1 MKDHPFRQAALA
13 EIHARPFEVFETP
26 RIVFQQAFMSAK
38 TGGRN
43 FQAFSN
49 WCEKQGVEGPSNT
62 ARHHV
67 VLLKNDKRLVWER
80 HQEFITL
87 TWDCPPGKDAARK
100 LALFAGENEAEII
113 APGAELI
120 CLVQLELIKQGQREM
135 RSFNGF
141 DSENT
146 CVSSIKDGKV
156 LIATDFKIQENGA
169 TRFVVSN
176 KGIDGVSMGGVV
188 RRLLE
193 IETYRVLALIGFVEA
208 KQIIPAVKEVEDR
221 LVDLTSEMGE
231 TGDLDTSRSLL
242 KTITRLASQ
251 LEAVS
256 VSSQYRMSATKAY
269 YNLVNFRLGILNSQP
284 YQDRMSIEEFLGR
297 RMAPAMRTCNGI
309 EERIA
314 IASKKLSR
322 SANLLR
328 TKVDIHVEAQNHD
341 LLDSMDRR
349 AKQQFRLQQTVEG
362 LSIAAV
368 SYYIVGLIGYLAKGS
383 MAITGISSG
392 VVTALSV
399 PLVLML
405 VWGLVRRIRKKHE
418 G

>member
-1 MKDHPFRQAALA
+1 
-13 EIHARPFEVFETP
+13 
-26 RIVFQQAFMSAK
+26 
-38 TGGRN
+38 
-43 FQAFSN
+43 
-49 WCEKQGVEGPSNT
+49 
-62 ARHHV
+62 
-67 VLLKNDKRLVWER
+67 
-80 HQEFITL
+80 
-87 TWDCPPGKDAARK
+87 
-100 LALFAGENEAEII
+100 
-113 APGAELI
+113 
-120 CLVQLELIKQGQREM
+120 
-135 RSFNGF
+135 
-141 DSENT
+141 
-146 CVSSIKDGKV
+146 
-156 LIATDFKIQENGA
+156 
-169 TRFVVSN
+169 
-176 KGIDGVSMGGVV
+176 
-188 RRLLE
+188 
-193 IETYRVLALIGFVEA
+193 
-208 KQIIPAVKEVEDR
+208 
-221 LVDLTSEMGE
+221 MGE

-269 YNLVNFRLGILNSQP
+269 YNLVNYRLGVLNSQP
-284 YQDRMSIEEFLGR
+284 FQDRMSIEEFLGR

-392 VVTALSV
+392 VITALSV

-405 VWGLVRRIRKKHE
+405 VWWLVRRIRKQHS